1 MQTWFME
8 NDKRKPLLSG
18 QLRVQAWD
26 SDQPHG
32 LRIELTTLDMPFVRS
47 SRAPK
52 PTEQEET
59 PRCAPRS
66 PKS

>member
-18 QLRVQAWD
+18 QLRVQVWD
-26 SDQPHG
+26 GDQPHG
-32 LRIELTTLDMPFVRS
+32 LCLELTTLDIPFVRS
-47 SRAPK
+47 LAPK
-52 PTEQEET
+52 PTEQGET
-59 PRCAPRS
+59 PGCPPRS